1 MTASVAEE
9 MAVLL
14 AENRQLADEVERMRE
29 ALEEIALRTIQRDLS
44 YLARAALGQK
54 PNPYTARLR
63 EELGR
68 ETR

>member
-14 AENRQLADEVERMRE
+14 ADNRRLAEERDRMRA

-54 PNPYTARLR
+54 PNPWTVRLL
-63 EELGR
+63 EER
-68 ETR
+68 